1 MSSAETAKNS
11 AELTDVIRASFFA
24 SGLPSKPLASSLFR
38 RLFSS
43 APKGPTSTYE
53 EFRTKKK
60 PLNLRGFPVAE
71 FRCRIIP

>member
-1 MSSAETAKNS
+1 
-11 AELTDVIRASFFA
+11 
-24 SGLPSKPLASSLFR
+24 
-38 RLFSS
+38 LFSS